1 MSPDKKILKFFLLLI
16 LLFASVRLAS
26 AQTNFTLPTILP
38 STPAASGPDP
48 VGFVSNLYQFGLMIG
63 GLLAF
68 GMIVYAGLRH
78 TLAAGN
84 PSSQSDARD
93 QILQALLGLLL
104 LFGAFIVLNT
114 INPNLTNL
122 SLPKLGGVE
131 QTNNQTLPPQQNTSY
146 KCGQYGISYKDLD
159 SCSRACS
166 ATCVAIGGTTTGSTG
181 TPGSGKLTSAQ
192 ANQLISGNNNG
203 IRKITVVGATSL
215 EGIREQTLNAVVGLK
230 SDCDCDIVITAGT
243 ETDHHTDGKFSHQKG
258 YKVDLRPNSPLN
270 REITENFIQI
280 GTRSDGALQ
289 YRDPKGNI
297 YAREENKDGTINH
310 WDVLVKS

>member
-131 QTNNQTLPPQQNTSY
+131 GPAAPTQETPALNTDQVTTELGSMNVHIPADATIEAARQRTLDAISDLKQQ
-146 KCGQYGISYKDLD
+146 C
-159 SCSRACS
+159 
-166 ATCVAIGGTTTGSTG
+166 ATC
-181 TPGSGKLTSAQ
+181 
-192 ANQLISGNNNG
+192 N
-203 IRKITVVGATSL
+203 ITVNSITERNL
-215 EGIREQTLNAVVGLK
+215 ELQGNTRLNEAISQFTDLSSGG
-230 SDCDCDIVITAGT
+230 DIVYKSVQSGAIYTYVK
-243 ETDHHTDGKFSHQKG
+243 GKNLWEVQVK
-258 YKVDLRPNSPLN
+258 
-270 REITENFIQI
+270 
-280 GTRSDGALQ
+280 
-289 YRDPKGNI
+289 PK
-297 YAREENKDGTINH
+297 K
-310 WDVLVKS
+310 